1 MSSWSMGRTLAGRA
15 KNAGEPL
22 TDAERRFDE
31 LLAPGGTPRS
41 ADRTEEPEAGPES
54 ADQQEIRGEY
64 LSSRLIESL
73 EDGGSRLFARRG
85 AQPLVIAVE
94 NVTITGQLDL
104 RNADLP
110 YLLEFVGCR
119 FETAPDLRQARLAG
133 LVLWHCRFPGL
144 HARNL
149 AVGNDVVLRNCAS
162 VGGMLDLADADLG
175 GSLLLNDS
183 ELRNPGQRCVYAD
196 RLSVS
201 GALIGIRLHTAG
213 EVRIPGAKIGG
224 NLTLSGA
231 ALRNRG
237 QNALNATGIRIGGS
251 LRLDVDPLTGRS
263 FTAAGTLRLPSAHI
277 AGDLRLRD
285 AVLEPGARPPRRG
298 DSNYDDPTASLIADR
313 CEIRGEVQIDQEFR
327 SGGTLRLV
335 SAIVG
340 GNLRMTGAAVDVGW
354 LRSPTDSVVHP
365 LRAINLDGTRVSGNL
380 DARHVAVHGQ
390 WRMTDVK
397 VGGSVQLNN
406 ARLTGPRTDVLVG
419 SRLSAGS
426 NLECRDAEVVGSLQ
440 LPSVQIGA
448 NLDLRGTQLTK
459 PAWHQHR
466 HNYKPS
472 LDLRAARIERDL
484 ICAEG
489 EQVFLAEGTVQLRWA
504 QIGRHVNFWG
514 CELGDGASRTA
525 FNASG
530 VQTQE
535 LTLLPRTPPRGRIT
549 LRQAQCELLAD
560 NSAVWEST
568 RGVDCEDF
576 SYQNFAE
583 SFELDDQERVRQRLG
598 WLRATSD
605 GAYQPGP
612 YDQLAA
618 VFRSNGLEEHAVS
631 VLIEK
636 QRHRYAAI
644 SRTAR
649 PGLRWPVQVW
659 SWLQRAT
666 VGYGY
671 RPMRALVWL
680 AAFAVVGT
688 AWFSF
693 HPLVPINEQDH
704 PVWNPLLYTLDQML
718 PVVSLG
724 HDDMWQARGASQW
737 VTVALVTAGW
747 TLATTV
753 AAGVSR
759 GLHRER

>member
-1 MSSWSMGRTLAGRA
+1 MTGWARNTA
-15 KNAGEPL
+15 EPL

-31 LLAPGGTPRS
+31 LLAQG
-41 ADRTEEPEAGPES
+41 RTAES
-54 ADQQEIRGEY
+54 TADQVQPAGVPGAEQEIRGEY
-64 LSSRLIESL
+64 LASRLIESL
-73 EDGGSRLFARRG
+73 EEGGRLFARRG
-85 AQPLVIAVE
+85 AQPLVIVVE
-94 NVTITGQLDL
+94 HASITGQLDL
-104 RNADLP
+104 RNVDLP
-110 YLLEFVGCR
+110 HLLEFVGCR
-119 FETAPDLRQARLAG
+119 FENAPDLRQARLAG
-133 LVLWHCRFPGL
+133 LVLWSCRFPGL

-149 AVGNDVVLRNCAS
+149 AVGNDVVLRDCAS
-162 VGGMLDLADADLG
+162 VGGILDLADADLG

-196 RLSVS
+196 RLAVS
-201 GALIGIRLHTAG
+201 GALLGIRLRTAG
-213 EVRIPGAKIGG
+213 EIRIPGAKIGG
-224 NLTLSGA
+224 NLTLSGG

-237 QNALNATGIRIGGS
+237 RNAINATGIRIGGS
-251 LRLDVDPLTGRS
+251 LRLDVDPATGRA
-263 FTAAGTLRLPSAHI
+263 FTAAGTLRLPSAQI
-277 AGDLRLRD
+277 SGDLRLRD

-298 DSNYDDPTASLIADR
+298 DSDHDDPTASLIADR
-313 CEIRGEVQIDQEFR
+313 CEIRGDVQLDQDFR

-335 SAIVG
+335 SAVVG
-340 GNLRMTGAAVDVGW
+340 GNLRMAGAAVDVGW
-354 LRSPTDSVVHP
+354 LRSPAESVLQPV
-365 LRAINLDGTRVSGNL
+365 RAVNLDGARVSGNL
-380 DARHVAVHGQ
+380 DAGAVAVRGQ
-390 WRMTDVK
+390 WRMTDVQ
-397 VGGSVQLNN
+397 VGGSIQLTR
-406 ARLTGPRTDVLVG
+406 AQLTGPRTDVLVG
-419 SRLSAGS
+419 SRLSVGS
-426 NLECRDAEVVGSLQ
+426 NLELRAAEVVGSLQ
-440 LPSVQIGA
+440 LPGAQIGA
-448 NLDLRGTQLTK
+448 NIDLRGAQLTK
-459 PAWHQHR
+459 PAWHHHR
-466 HNYKPS
+466 NTYKPS

-489 EQVFLAEGTVQLRWA
+489 EQAFLAEGTVQLRWS
-504 QIGRHVNFWG
+504 QIGRHVNFSG

-535 LTLLPRTPPRGRIT
+535 LTLLPRTPPRGRVT

-560 NSAVWEST
+560 NSAVWESS

-583 SFELDDQERVRQRLG
+583 PFELDDQQRVRQRLG
-598 WLRATSD
+598 WLRATAD

-612 YDQLAA
+612 YDQLAE

-644 SRTAR
+644 ARTAR
-649 PGLRWPVQVW
+649 PGLRWPVQLW

-671 RPMRALVWL
+671 RPMRAVGWLV
-680 AAFAVVGT
+680 AFAVVGT

-693 HPLVPINEQDH
+693 HPLIPVNEQDR

-724 HDDMWQARGASQW
+724 HDDMWQARGVSQW
-737 VTVALVTAGW
+737 VTVALVAAGW

-753 AAGVSR
+753 AAGISR
-759 GLHRER
+759 ALHRER

>member
-1 MSSWSMGRTLAGRA
+1 MSNTA
-15 KNAGEPL
+15 EPL

-31 LLAPGGTPRS
+31 LLAQGRTAESTTDRAAPAGIPG
-41 ADRTEEPEAGPES
+41 AE
-54 ADQQEIRGEY
+54 QQIRGEY
-64 LSSRLIESL
+64 LAARLVESL
-73 EDGGSRLFARRG
+73 EDGGRLFSRRG
-85 AQPLVIAVE
+85 AQPLVIVVE
-94 NVTITGQLDL
+94 HASITGQLDL
-104 RNADLP
+104 RNVDLP

-133 LVLWHCRFPGL
+133 LVLWHCRFPGV

-149 AVGNDVVLRNCAS
+149 AVSNDVVLRDCAS
-162 VGGMLDLADADLG
+162 VGGILDLADADLG

-201 GALIGIRLHTAG
+201 GALLGIRLRTAG
-213 EVRIPGAKIGG
+213 EIRIPGAKIGG
-224 NLTLSGA
+224 NLTLSGG

-237 QNALNATGIRIGGS
+237 GNAINATGIRMGGS
-251 LRLDVDPLTGRS
+251 LRLDVDPLTGRPFS
-263 FTAAGTLRLPSAHI
+263 AAGTLRLPSAHI
-277 AGDLRLRD
+277 SGDLRLRD
-285 AVLEPGARPPRRG
+285 AVLEPGARRPRRG
-298 DSNYDDPTASLIADR
+298 DSDYDDTIAALIADR
-313 CEIRGEVQIDQEFR
+313 CEIRGDVQLDQDFR

-335 SAIVG
+335 SAVVG
-340 GNLRMTGAAVDVGW
+340 GNLRMAGATVDVGW
-354 LRSPTDSVVHP
+354 LRSPAESVLQPV
-365 LRAINLDGTRVSGNL
+365 RAVNLDGARVSGNL
-380 DARHVAVHGQ
+380 DAQAVAVRGQ
-390 WRMTDVK
+390 WRMTDVR
-397 VGGSVQLNN
+397 VGGSVQLNR
-406 ARLTGPRTDVLVG
+406 AQLTGPRTDVLVG
-419 SRLSAGS
+419 SRLSVGS
-426 NLECRDAEVVGSLQ
+426 NLECRAVEVVGSLQ
-440 LPSVQIGA
+440 LPGAQVGA
-448 NLDLRGTQLTK
+448 NLDLRGARLTK
-459 PAWHQHR
+459 PAWHHHR
-466 HNYKPS
+466 NNYKPS

-489 EQVFLAEGTVQLRWA
+489 EQAFLAEGTVQLRWS

-535 LTLLPRTPPRGRIT
+535 LTLLPRTPPRGRVT

-560 NSAVWEST
+560 NSAVWESS

-583 SFELDDQERVRQRLG
+583 SFEIDDRQRVRQRLG
-598 WLRATSD
+598 WLRATAG

-612 YDQLAA
+612 YDQLAE
-618 VFRSNGLEEHAVS
+618 VFRSNGLEEHAIS

-644 SRTAR
+644 ARTAR
-649 PGLRWPVQVW
+649 RGLRWPVQLW

-671 RPMRALVWL
+671 RPIRAVAWL

-688 AWFSF
+688 AWFSA
-693 HPLVPINEQDH
+693 HPLVPVNEQDR
-704 PVWNPLLYTLDQML
+704 PVWNPVLYTLDQML

-724 HDDMWQARGASQW
+724 HDDMWQARGLSQW

-759 GLHRER
+759 ALHRER

>member
-1 MSSWSMGRTLAGRA
+1 MGRTLTGWARNTA
-15 KNAGEPL
+15 EPL
-22 TDAERRFDE
+22 TDAERRLDE
-31 LLAPGGTPRS
+31 LLAQG
-41 ADRTEEPEAGPES
+41 RTAES
-54 ADQQEIRGEY
+54 AAYQAEPASVPDAEQQIRGEY
-64 LSSRLIESL
+64 LAARLVESL
-73 EDGGSRLFARRG
+73 EDGSRVFTRRG
-85 AQPLVIAVE
+85 AQPLVIVVE
-94 NVTITGQLDL
+94 HATITGQLDL
-104 RNADLP
+104 RNVDLP

-119 FETAPDLRQARLAG
+119 FDNAPDLRQARLAG
-133 LVLWHCRFPGL
+133 LVLWHCRFPGM

-162 VGGMLDLADADLG
+162 VGGIVDLADADLG

-201 GALIGIRLHTAG
+201 GALLGIRLRTAG
-213 EVRIPGAKIGG
+213 EIRIPGAKIGG

-237 QNALNATGIRIGGS
+237 GNAINATGIRIGGS
-251 LRLDVDPLTGRS
+251 LRLDADPATGRF
-263 FTAAGTLRLPSAHI
+263 FTSAGTLRLPSAHI
-277 AGDLRLRD
+277 SGDLRLRD
-285 AVLEPGARPPRRG
+285 AVLEPGVRPPDPG
-298 DSNYDDPTASLIADR
+298 NSHYDDPTAALIADR
-313 CEIRGEVQIDQEFR
+313 CEIRGEVQLDQEFR

-335 SAIVG
+335 SAVVG
-340 GNLRMTGAAVDVGW
+340 GNLRMTGAVVDVSW
-354 LRSPTDSVVHP
+354 LRSPAESVLHP
-365 LRAINLDGTRVSGNL
+365 LRAVNLDGTRVSGNI
-380 DARHVAVHGQ
+380 DARSVDVRGQ

-397 VGGSVQLNN
+397 VGGSVQLTR
-406 ARLTGPRTDVLVG
+406 AQLTGPRTDVLVG
-419 SRLSAGS
+419 SRLSVGS
-426 NLECRDAEVVGSLQ
+426 NLECRDAELVGSLQ
-440 LPSVQIGA
+440 LPGAQIGA
-448 NLDLRGTQLTK
+448 SIDLRGSRLTK
-459 PAWHQHR
+459 PAWHPHR
-466 HNYKPS
+466 NNYKPS

-484 ICAEG
+484 VCAEG
-489 EQVFLAEGTVQLRWA
+489 DRVFSAEGTVQLRWS
-504 QIGRHVNFWG
+504 QIGRHVNFSG

-560 NSAVWEST
+560 NSAVWES
-568 RGVDCEDF
+568 RSGVDCEDF
-576 SYQNFAE
+576 AYQNFSE

-598 WLRATSD
+598 WLRATAG
-605 GAYQPGP
+605 GAYQPGT
-612 YDQLAA
+612 YDQLAE
-618 VFRSNGLEEHAVS
+618 VFRSNGLEEHAVA

-644 SRTAR
+644 ARTAR
-649 PGLRWPVQVW
+649 PGLRWPVRLW

-671 RPMRALVWL
+671 RPMRAVGWL

-688 AWFSF
+688 AWFVF
-693 HPLVPINEQDH
+693 HPLVPVNEQDR

-724 HDDMWQARGASQW
+724 HDDMWQARGLSQW
-737 VTVALVTAGW
+737 VTVALVAAGW

-753 AAGVSR
+753 AAGFSR
-759 GLHRER
+759 ALHRER